1 MPRTGNK
8 GLQQTL
14 STVVSSAF
22 ETPEILSVSP
32 PPPDVSTPPRWG
44 TSSEGSSTS
53 TFASVLEGSSKSTF
67 ASPSSE
73 GSTFASAFPP
83 KTPSSTDFTILKE
96 QLDKFDG
103 MLQKLQKLDSYK
115 EKFDLFEKRV
125 KQQHDNMRD
134 CFLQLQNNFFKKLE
148 NDEEATT
155 RLQENDKSL
164 REQIARDKFKL
175 QEEIGSLKNQ
185 VEELKTT
192 VGSLLEEKRAMGEE
206 LEKLLVP
213 LATQVLKRNLAR
225 KQEESRKK
233 AEPTMTKGQV
243 EGRPSKTPRLVSPPK
258 SLMHSKHAT
267 GAVEDRKRKRED
279 GRAQAPKSE
288 ERKMSNDGRAP
299 ALKSE
304 EKKKS
309 ETGWTEVKRRRR
321 PRGPGTKI
329 EDSRGYTL
337 VWDTP
342 TGRYESW
349 RPKGSHEI

>member
-1 MPRTGNK
+1 MPRKGNK

-32 PPPDVSTPPRWG
+32 PPNVSTPPRWG
-44 TSSEGSSTS
+44 ISSEGSLTSTS
-53 TFASVLEGSSKSTF
+53 GLIN
-67 ASPSSE
+67 
-73 GSTFASAFPP
+73 
-83 KTPSSTDFTILKE
+83 TIKRL
-96 QLDKFDG
+96 L
-103 MLQKLQKLDSYK
+103 KLQKLDSYK

-164 REQIARDKFKL
+164 REQIVKDKFKL

-192 VGSLLEEKRAMGEE
+192 VGSLQKQKRVMGEE
-206 LEKLLVP
+206 LKRLRASTVATTPPPPEKKKMIRPIPTLVIP

-233 AEPTMTKGQV
+233 AELTMMKGQV
-243 EGRPSKTPRLVSPPK
+243 EGRPSKTPRLVSPLKAQASK
-258 SLMHSKHAT
+258 S
-267 GAVEDRKRKRED
+267 EERKKSND
-279 GRAQAPKSE
+279 GRAQA
-288 ERKMSNDGRAP
+288 
-299 ALKSE
+299 LKFE

-309 ETGWTEVKRRRR
+309 ETGWTEVKRKRR

-342 TGRYESW
+342 TG
-349 RPKGSHEI
+349 